1 MTEPSIPD
9 PTPTP
14 TLPSVEEEGV
24 SAFNKTFV
32 ENPTPTETPREQ
44 GEVSANKYAKKLKLG
59 AKVAKL
65 IKLKGTHPD
74 TLRPECIEAL
84 DLYMK
89 ESVDSD
95 SDVDSYRFIHFKNY
109 NVIVI

>member
-1 MTEPSIPD
+1 M
-9 PTPTP
+9 
-14 TLPSVEEEGV
+14 
-24 SAFNKTFV
+24 SAFNKSFV
-32 ENPTPTETPREQ
+32 ENPTPTVTPREQ
-44 GEVSANKYAKKLKLG
+44 GEVSANKYALKLKLG

-74 TLRPECIEAL
+74 TLRPECREAL

-95 SDVDSYRFIHFKNY
+95 SDVDSDDL
-109 NVIVI
+109 